1 VSIRQFLYRF
11 RTVTP
16 IPGAVILLA
25 LADPSPTTLAA
36 GFSLVVLGGALRFW
50 GAAHVGGVVKRI
62 DSVETRKLVTRGPYA
77 WVRNPM
83 YIGNFIET
91 TGILIMA
98 WAWMPWMEIVLWVF
112 FMLQFG
118 LIVDL
123 EEDHLR
129 AAFGEAYL
137 NYETHVNRWLPR
149 LLPWKGGRKS
159 KADWRW
165 AVATD
170 YPTGIILGVLIVSIY
185 LRWKL
190 F

>member
-1 VSIRQFLYRF
+1 MSIRRFLYRY
-11 RTVTP
+11 RSVTP
-16 IPGAVILLA
+16 IPGAAVLLV
-25 LADPSPTTLAA
+25 LAKPSPSTLTTGL
-36 GFSLVVLGGALRFW
+36 GLVLLGGVLRFW

-62 DSVETRKLVTRGPYA
+62 DSVETRKLVTHGPYA

-98 WAWMPWMEIVLWVF
+98 WAWMPWMEIVLCVF
-112 FMLQFG
+112 FALQFG

-129 AAFGEAYL
+129 ESFGELYL
-137 NYETHVNRWLPR
+137 DYETHVNRWLPR
-149 LLPWKGGRKS
+149 IVPWKGGEKS

-165 AVATD
+165 AMATD
-170 YPTGIILGVLIVSIY
+170 YPTGIILGALVALIF
-185 LRWKL
+185 LRWK
-190 F
+190 